1 MATKNISLDEDA
13 YNRLDELKEDE
24 ESFSD
29 VVKKITKRKSL
40 REISGIISEDEAEKM
55 RKYVEKSREKSKD
68 RTKRVSDEL

>member
-29 VVKKITKRKSL
+29 VVKKITERKSL